1 MFQFVK
7 RRAEIAKLAA
17 MPLRFKPGPIPTVT
31 LLAVLLGPLAG
42 GCSAAD
48 PPPLDTTS
56 AATSEPA
63 HCLPQSQGF
72 LRAQLRGALVA
83 DLEWQDAEI
92 HCEGGSR
99 PDGSGVRVS
108 IVGPWPQSAGLAAG
122 RKLRFVFG
130 IDADAATLDGSALPT
145 NLTLIVE
152 GDAAPGGESPTLYA
166 TRGDDKCTTDRL
178 RRQAIDGTPQ
188 SFRVDARGFCL
199 GPASTLDGNQRLLV
213 ATFDFA
219 ARITLEPP

>member
-1 MFQFVK
+1 MQ
-7 RRAEIAKLAA
+7 A
-17 MPLRFKPGPIPTVT
+17 RFKSGLVPTAT
-31 LLAVLLGPLAG
+31 LLVALVGPLAA

-48 PPPLDTTS
+48 PPPAS
-56 AATSEPA
+56 SPVAATP
-63 HCLPQSQGF
+63 HCLPNSQGF
-72 LRAQLRGALVA
+72 LRAQVRGALVA
-83 DLEWQDAEI
+83 DLDWHDAQI
-92 HCEGGSR
+92 HCEGGTR

-108 IVGPWPQSAGLAAG
+108 IVGPWPDSAGLPAG

-178 RRQAIDGTPQ
+178 QRQAIDGKPR
-188 SFRVDARGFCL
+188 SFRVDARGFCVS
-199 GPASTLDGNQRLLV
+199 PASTLDGNARLLI

-219 ARITLEPP
+219 AQITLETP